1 MTSRGRK
8 KLRPFLALPAL
19 LTLAAATPAL
29 AEPTF
34 SADAFKS
41 HVAFL
46 ADDILLGRRTGSPG
60 HEVAVRYIAAQF
72 TALGLKPGGDNG
84 TYFQRFGLAETAQ
97 TSPGSV
103 TITGPKGARTWAD
116 ASDVVLR
123 RIPGSPNPD
132 VSAPLVFVG
141 YGIDDPKHGHDDYRG
156 LDVKGKIVVALAN
169 FPANTPSEPGAY
181 YAGEKRRMASDRGAV
196 GMIQIYPRAVA
207 NIRPW
212 PSVIRNARFAAV
224 SWLEAD
230 GKPHQD
236 DGLKVTA
243 YAQGEAA
250 EALFAGSPKSLTQ
263 ILDAADKGAPRG
275 FALKTSAHI
284 IDHTDTQQ
292 ISSANV
298 VGILPGS
305 DPTLAAEY
313 IVLSAHS
320 DHIGITPASP
330 NDKPDTDR
338 INNGALDNAAGIATM
353 IEVARAATQAADK
366 PRRSLIFLASTGE
379 EEGLLGA
386 DYYARHPSVP
396 IASIVG
402 DVDLD
407 MPLLTY
413 RFTDVNAFGAEHS
426 TIGATVAA
434 SGKPMGV
441 TLSPDPEPQEVVF
454 VRSDH
459 YMFVRQGV
467 PAVFLAT
474 GWAGTG
480 KAAWADFTTHH
491 YHQPSDDMKLPI
503 LWEEGARFAD
513 INYRITRAMADG
525 DQRPMWFQGDFF
537 GNLFAPTQPK
547 APAPGK

>member
-1 MTSRGRK
+1 MRSNLT
-8 KLRPFLALPAL
+8 LCAL
-19 LTLAAATPAL
+19 LALAAAAPIQ

-34 SADAFKS
+34 SADAYKS

-46 ADDILLGRRTGSPG
+46 ADDLLQGRRTGSPG
-60 HEVAVRYIAAQF
+60 HEIAARYIAAQF
-72 TALGLKPGGDNG
+72 MALGLKPGGDNG
-84 TYFQRFGLAETAQ
+84 SYLQRFGLAETAQ
-97 TSPGSV
+97 TSPGEI
-103 TITGPKGARTWAD
+103 TISGPTGTRTWAD
-116 ASDVVLR
+116 ASDVVIR
-123 RIPGSPNPD
+123 RIPGRPNPD
-132 VSAPLVFVG
+132 VRAPLVFVG

-169 FPANTPSEPGAY
+169 FPASTPSEAGAY
-181 YAGEKRRMASDRGAV
+181 YAGEKRKMASDRGAI
-196 GMIQIYPRAVA
+196 GMIQLYPRAVA
-207 NIRPW
+207 KIRPW

-224 SWLEAD
+224 SWLEKD
-230 GKPHQD
+230 GTPHAD
-236 DGLKVTA
+236 DGLQFIA
-243 YAQGEAA
+243 YAQGSAA
-250 EALFAGSPKSLTQ
+250 EALFAGSPTNLTK
-263 ILDAADKGAPRG
+263 ILDQAEKGAPRG
-275 FALKTSAHI
+275 FALKTSAHAV
-284 IDHTDTQQ
+284 DHTETKQ

-298 VGILPGS
+298 IGILPGN

-320 DHIGITPASP
+320 DHIGITP
-330 NDKPDTDR
+330 PDPKDTPQTDR

-353 IEVARAATQAADK
+353 IEVARAATQDPNK

-386 DYYARHPSVP
+386 DYYARHPTVP

-413 RFTDVNAFGAEHS
+413 HFTDVNAFGAEHS
-426 TIGATVAA
+426 SIGPTVAA
-434 SGKPMGV
+434 QGRTMGV
-441 TLSPDPEPQEVVF
+441 ALSPDPEPQEVVF

-474 GWAGTG
+474 GWAGDG
-480 KAAWADFTTHH
+480 KAAWEDFQAHH
-491 YHQPSDDMKLPI
+491 YHQPSDDMNLPI
-503 LWEEGARFAD
+503 KWEEGARFAD

-525 DQRPMWFQGDFF
+525 DQRPMWFKGDFF
-537 GNLFAPTQPK
+537 GDIFAPTQPK
-547 APAPGK
+547 AAPPAGK